1 MLSFL
6 PLCRCPFH
14 HNSKMLICWLF
25 YLEIEC
31 GMWKSGSIHL
41 WYLLQSGIWTVKMV
55 HFIKGRS
62 RVVSIVQVLDLHVR
76 QHKFYSIVEFVQ
88 RLCYQHNNNH
98 FVHNLQQC
106 AILHKGNVNLYIRQA
121 EFDTQIP
128 EFNTQI
134 PEFDTQILEFDT
146 QIPEFDTWI
155 RQESKLAP
163 LSNI

>member
-1 MLSFL
+1 MPSDWCPTLLKIYKSPHTFMLSLL
-6 PLCRCPFH
+6 PLCQCPFH

-31 GMWKSGSIHL
+31 GMWKSGSIHI

-88 RLCYQHNNNH
+88 RLCYQRNNNH
-98 FVHNLQQC
+98 CVHNLQQC
-106 AILHKGNVNLYIRQA
+106 AILHNASGFFKVQ
-121 EFDTQIP
+121 
-128 EFNTQI
+128 
-134 PEFDTQILEFDT
+134 
-146 QIPEFDTWI
+146 TW
-155 RQESKLAP
+155 A
-163 LSNI
+163 LSCSWAQMIIK